1 MEIEYSQA
9 NIDLMKVRLVEFDN
23 QTGRF
28 LASAKEVFAVIEEIR
43 KVGEY
48 TEDIKQTCALVSLL
62 NLQIL
67 AILAFADEFIKQSN
81 KKSLTEI
88 KEVAKEIN
96 YIFEAA

>member
-23 QTGRF
+23 QASRF
-28 LASAKEVFAVIEEIR
+28 LIPAKEAFTVAEEIQ
-43 KVGEY
+43 KAGEF
-48 TEDIKQTCALVSLL
+48 TGDIMRVCGMISLF
-62 NLQIL
+62 NLQVL
-67 AILAFADEFIKQSN
+67 AILSSADKFIKKPN